1 MQMCRVGHVDSDGV
15 LHTRPLASEQYL
27 SLKLETAHVAKG
39 KGRIIT
45 GRKYMDPTD
54 KRGGDYSR
62 YLAVQELFRELT
74 PLLSLMC
81 IPLCFSVQPF
91 LLYVPR

>member
-1 MQMCRVGHVDSDGV
+1 MH
-15 LHTRPLASEQYL
+15 
-27 SLKLETAHVAKG
+27 
-39 KGRIIT
+39 
-45 GRKYMDPTD
+45 PTD
-54 KRGGDYSR
+54 ERGGDYSR

-91 LLYVPR
+91 YFMFPVSFGFMGALILQQRSEGYRSILSIRYVALPSKLGVSLQR